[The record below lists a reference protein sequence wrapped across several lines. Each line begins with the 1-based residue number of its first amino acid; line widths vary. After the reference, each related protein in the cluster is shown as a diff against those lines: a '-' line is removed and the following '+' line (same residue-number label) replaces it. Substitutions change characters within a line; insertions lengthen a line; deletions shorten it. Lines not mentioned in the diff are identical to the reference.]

1 MRKHST
7 HSISRVFFSLLM
19 LMIAGV
25 NLAMAQG
32 LSSND
37 IKASWDFKNGTVA
50 YSIVSA
56 DIPAGSS
63 FAWTVD
69 SKSVTDGISNSGQT
83 ITLPLTNKT
92 RSGDVTITSADNT
105 SQTIAFSIE
114 PKAYGVNYDGNH
126 FYADSYQL
134 YPDGTE
140 GDGSKEKPYLISND
154 LELARL
160 AHEVNN
166 GTELQMF
173 SQKYFKLT
181 KDIDLSKGLWTPIG
195 TAQGIVKAS
204 DGHFFAGKFDG
215 DGHSVS
221 NLLIKWSF
229 NTAKEASWGLF
240 ARLNGKGNNENE
252 YAAVTNLII
261 DNALIEKLE
270 AHMPL
275 NNANYTV
282 KMGIVVADMTQNAEL
297 SNIIIRNSKIT
308 DNNESFSTKTKFRI
322 GGIAGYL
329 NNFVSL
335 RIFNISADT
344 EIDVFRNAALNGVEG
359 QVTISCGF
367 GAASKLANQTGY
379 VVWPRNIYVHGAGL
393 KTSANTTQCKKA
405 SVMAFIAADNFASKV
420 KDTWYYTPANK
431 AADTYAYNQYGVEK
445 DISATD
451 ATTGEPFGKTFA
463 ELNNL
468 YINQNNL
475 DKRPWLYSNSSK
487 RFSFSSIAL
496 KAERGTSDVLTVT
509 TEDGET
515 TSDVYNWYASTD
527 NTDGE
532 QVNSTACNPF
542 TLPRQTYSQYVYA
555 MTVDG
560 SQRTNTV
567 LVEAIGI
574 TAELDYDT
582 KPGTYIVNA

>member
-56 DIPAGSS
+56 DIPAGSTFS
-63 FAWTVD
+63 WKVD
-69 SKSVTDGISNSGQT
+69 SKNVTDGISDSGQT

-114 PKAYGVNYDGNH
+114 PKAYGVDYDGNH

-134 YPDGTE
+134 YPDGSE
-140 GDGSKEKPYLISND
+140 GDGSKEKPFLISND
-154 LELARL
+154 MELARL

-166 GTELQMF
+166 GAAQQMF

-195 TAQGIVKAS
+195 TAQGIAKAS

-221 NLLIKWSF
+221 NLHIKWSF

-282 KMGIVVADMTQNAEL
+282 KMGIVVHNPQ
-297 SNIIIRNSKIT
+297 
-308 DNNESFSTKTKFRI
+308 
-322 GGIAGYL
+322 
-329 NNFVSL
+329 
-335 RIFNISADT
+335 
-344 EIDVFRNAALNGVEG
+344 
-359 QVTISCGF
+359 
-367 GAASKLANQTGY
+367 
-379 VVWPRNIYVHGAGL
+379 L
-393 KTSANTTQCKKA
+393 KNHRQQRE
-405 SVMAFIAADNFASKV
+405 F
-420 KDTWYYTPANK
+420 
-431 AADTYAYNQYGVEK
+431 
-445 DISATD
+445 
-451 ATTGEPFGKTFA
+451 
-463 ELNNL
+463 
-468 YINQNNL
+468 L
-475 DKRPWLYSNSSK
+475 DKDQIQNWRYSRLSEQLRESENIQHLS
-487 RFSFSSIAL
+487 RHGNRYVP
-496 KAERGTSDVLTVT
+496 ERCSQRGGRTSDDFMRFRCGKQTCQPNRLCRMAEKHLCARCRL
-509 TEDGET
+509 EDK
-515 TSDVYNWYASTD
+515 
-527 NTDGE
+527 
-532 QVNSTACNPF
+532 
-542 TLPRQTYSQYVYA
+542 RQHHPMQK
-555 MTVDG
+555 
-560 SQRTNTV
+560 SQRDGVYSRRQLCKQGEGHMV
-567 LVEAIGI
+567 LHSCQQGCRHLRLQPIRC
-574 TAELDYDT
+574 
-582 KPGTYIVNA
+582 